1 MDSEFIEKNQIVE
14 RYLAGKLPFKGVQ
27 EFERYCRDHPEVLE
41 DIKFTDRLHA
51 GMRLLEATGGQQTGV
66 YKKPKVDWWRR
77 IEFTAALGILAFAL
91 LVVVW
96 ILGSNYSRRGQ
107 TIAKLEQRVETG
119 SLQAPTSTRTVKIN
133 PDRVR
138 TSRVSLNLQLKD
150 TAELV
155 ELLMNVSYA
164 RYNAFR
170 LTIEKKN
177 QGRGGTIHNL
187 LRDSNGNLRLFINSS
202 ALRPGDYKIVI
213 EGLSRSETVPIGWVT
228 VRVSSAAV
236 SPPADD

>member
-1 MDSEFIEKNQIVE
+1 
-14 RYLAGKLPFKGVQ
+14 
-27 EFERYCRDHPEVLE
+27 
-41 DIKFTDRLHA
+41 
-51 GMRLLEATGGQQTGV
+51 
-66 YKKPKVDWWRR
+66 
-77 IEFTAALGILAFAL
+77 
-91 LVVVW
+91 
-96 ILGSNYSRRGQ
+96 
-107 TIAKLEQRVETG
+107 
-119 SLQAPTSTRTVKIN
+119 
-133 PDRVR
+133 
-138 TSRVSLNLQLKD
+138 VSLNLQLKD

-213 EGLSRSETVPIGWVT
+213 EGLSRSEPVPIGWVT
-228 VRVSSAAV
+228 VRVSSAVV
-236 SPPADD
+236 SQSADD